1 MSFCFLYN
9 IVTENYSAQNSPW
22 GGAGGRGSI
31 ASSRSN
37 WFPVLCV
44 LLFSCRLNY
53 ARTKNQ
59 RTFCLDIASAEI
71 LFVSPAKQQRDICIA
86 FPAASLLSAAA
97 A

>member
-1 MSFCFLYN
+1 MHK
-9 IVTENYSAQNSPW
+9 TPP
-22 GGAGGRGSI
+22 GGRAEGGGRGSI

-44 LLFSCRLNY
+44 LLLSCRLNY
-53 ARTKNQ
+53 AITKKQ

-71 LFVSPAKQQRDICIA
+71 LLISPAKHKRDICIA
-86 FPAASLLSAAA
+86 FPAAALLSAAA